1 MIREIKKKFLTG
13 NEYYDLVSKLCSIIP
28 INKYKMVCGIPRG
41 GLSLAVYMSYNLN
54 MKLKENDANHVL
66 DVSVYTEEECKKIL
80 IVDDLV
86 DTGKTI
92 LDNELNLFFDVAC
105 LYKKPWSKYQP
116 TYFVEETDL
125 WIVFPY
131 ENPSEIPNR

>member
-1 MIREIKKKFLTG
+1 MIKKFISG
-13 NEYYDLVSKLCSIIP
+13 NEYYKLAEQLCSIIP
-28 INKYKMVCGIPRG
+28 PNKYKMVCGIPRG
-41 GLSLAVYMSYNLN
+41 GLPLAVYLSHNLN
-54 MKLKENDANHVL
+54 LKLKENDVDHVL
-66 DVSVYTEEECKKIL
+66 DVSYYTEAECKKIL
-80 IVDDLV
+80 IVDDLI
-86 DTGKTI
+86 DTGKTV
-92 LDNELNLFFDVAC
+92 LENELYRFFDIAC